1 MSNVEKLKK
10 KAAEFEQKKQ
20 FDKALEV
27 YLQIIGQTEGQD
39 DRDVTVYNRVG
50 DLYLRLNKTD
60 QAVNYYEQ
68 AVDLYTDGGYLNNAI
83 ALCNKILRHAPA
95 RHQIYYKLGKISA
108 KKGFN
113 SDAKKNFLEFADRM
127 HRAGKDT
134 EAFKALQEFA
144 DLCPGQDDIRLML
157 ADQLA
162 KAGKTA
168 EAIEQLQ
175 ILHESLD
182 SEGRTA
188 EAEATVQRIRSLDP
202 SVEPRHS
209 KTPVKRDSGGLV
221 FLDVGGSP
229 AKPRPKIEGLQKTSM
244 APEPPR
250 RPKTPPHVQPSPE
263 FEALPD
269 IEPSPEES
277 MPALEIESTS
287 LADPEAPLL
296 PDIEPAFDLSIN
308 DMDVVAPLEGLESA
322 TDQSQFAIDPQA
334 ERPAPEVSGLVS
346 AETVQS
352 PHEPGLGEPLLD
364 EDPLAGLN
372 ILEDDRFFVHEPV
385 PEDNGTGPLAGATSQ
400 LGHLESLGREDVPTI
415 ETFDLDI
422 EHPELHAH
430 EPVAHEPHGHDTPKH
445 EPHGHLTETEEPEE
459 ELRESEPVMH
469 EPEPEPEPEQIE
481 EEPEEIPEPEP
492 APAPVARTLR
502 KPTPRKAPEPV
513 VEEVE
518 EEPEEEQEEEPEEEQ
533 EQEEDEEP
541 QVDELEE
548 PEEEAPPA
556 RPSKPKVV
564 QPLRIIRPKPKKA
577 KTPVREEAPPSPQRG
592 PVNPFMRQRQKPKAP
607 SPRAGQRIATPPAE
621 IPRAATPK
629 ENAPQPA
636 TDNFVDLA
644 DWMRE
649 DRGPRSYRMVA
660 EEDRNRQAGEE
671 ADFTDMLEKFKAGV
685 AANVDDEDFDSHY
698 DLGIA
703 YKEMGLIE
711 EAIAE
716 FQKALRG
723 ATQRIRAYEA
733 LGQCFIDRNDFE
745 TAVTVLGRA
754 LREPGMED
762 EDLIGVLYLLG
773 FASEGSKKPRDAA
786 AYYQRVF
793 AIDIDFRD
801 VAKRLK
807 QMSKAATK

>member
-27 YLQIIGQTEGQD
+27 YLQIIGHAEGQPNEEK
-39 DRDVTVYNRVG
+39 DVTVYNRVG

-157 ADQLA
+157 AEQLA

-182 SEGRTA
+182 AEGRSA
-188 EAEATVQRIRSLDP
+188 EAEATVQRMKSLDP
-202 SVEPRHS
+202 QVEPRRS
-209 KTPVKRDSGGLV
+209 KTPVSRDSGGLV
-221 FLDVGGSP
+221 FLDTGGSP
-229 AKPRPKIEGLQKTSM
+229 PKPRPKVESPQRR
-244 APEPPR
+244 PEPPA
-250 RPKTPPHVQPSPE
+250 RPKTPQHVQPDPV
-263 FEALPD
+263 FEALPELEQIVPD
-269 IEPSPEES
+269 EIPH
-277 MPALEIESTS
+277 LEIQSNSIAE
-287 LADPEAPLL
+287 PEPE
-296 PDIEPAFDLSIN
+296 PEQPTIEPAFDLSVSEV
-308 DMDVVAPLEGLESA
+308 DVAPLEGLQSSA
-322 TDQSQFAIDPQA
+322 DPSQFAIDPELGGGSGVEGLISA
-334 ERPAPEVSGLVS
+334 DSGLS
-346 AETVQS
+346 LSDQNALNPT
-352 PHEPGLGEPLLD
+352 EPGLGEPLP
-364 EDPLAGLN
+364 EDPLAGLSV
-372 ILEDDRFFVHEPV
+372 LEDDRLLTHEASAELAPEPV
-385 PEDNGTGPLAGATSQ
+385 EASAP
-400 LGHLESLGREDVPTI
+400 PTAEHSAPAI
-415 ETFDLDI
+415 ETFDLDVETPGLPGENLVLDEVPQPAPPPRAPTPI
-422 EHPELHAH
+422 RPAAKPPTPLREAPRVVQHA
-430 EPVAHEPHGHDTPKH
+430 PVN
-445 EPHGHLTETEEPEE
+445 EESEE
-459 ELRESEPVMH
+459 EGGED
-469 EPEPEPEPEQIE
+469 
-481 EEPEEIPEPEP
+481 
-492 APAPVARTLR
+492 
-502 KPTPRKAPEPV
+502 
-513 VEEVE
+513 VE
-518 EEPEEEQEEEPEEEQ
+518 EERPAAKAKA
-533 EQEEDEEP
+533 
-541 QVDELEE
+541 
-548 PEEEAPPA
+548 APA
-556 RPSKPKVV
+556 AS
-564 QPLRIIRPKPKKA
+564 PLRLTRPKKKP
-577 KTPVREEAPPSPQRG
+577 KTPVREDAPPAPSSNNSQRQ
-592 PVNPFMRQRQKPKAP
+592 PLNPFMKPKGKPKAP
-607 SPRAGQRIATPPAE
+607 SPKAGQRVATPPAE
-621 IPRAATPK
+621 VPRAATPK
-629 ENAPQPA
+629 ENAPA
-636 TDNFVDLA
+636 ARNDDHYVDLG
-644 DWMRE
+644 DWLRE
-649 DRGPRSYRMVA
+649 ERGPRSYRMIA
-660 EEDRNRQAGEE
+660 EEDHNRQEGEE

-703 YKEMGLIE
+703 YKEMGLID

-723 ATQRIRAYEA
+723 ATHRIRAYEA

-745 TAVTVLGRA
+745 TAITVLGRA

-773 FASEGSKKPRDAA
+773 YASEGSKKPRDAA

-801 VAKRLK
+801 VSKRLK
-807 QMSKAATK
+807 QMTKAAAK

>member
-27 YLQIIGQTEGQD
+27 YLQIIGHAEGQANEEK
-39 DRDVTVYNRVG
+39 DVTVFNRVG

-68 AVDLYTDGGYLNNAI
+68 AVDLYTEGGYLNNAI

-134 EAFKALQEFA
+134 DAFRALQEFA

-162 KAGKTA
+162 KAGKNA

-182 SEGRTA
+182 AEGRTA
-188 EAEATVQRIRSLDP
+188 EAEATVERMRSLDP
-202 SVEPRHS
+202 QIEPRRS
-209 KTPVKRDSGGLV
+209 KTPVNRDSGGLV

-229 AKPRPKIEGLQKTSM
+229 PKPRPKVDAQR
-244 APEPPR
+244 APVRPEPPP
-250 RPKTPPHVQPSPE
+250 RPKTPQHVQPDPVFEALPE
-263 FEALPD
+263 FEASP
-269 IEPSPEES
+269 PEEI
-277 MPALEIESTS
+277 PHLEIESNS
-287 LADPEAPLL
+287 FAGAEQAAEPA
-296 PDIEPAFDLSIN
+296 IEPAFDLN
-308 DMDVVAPLEGLESA
+308 VGDVDVAPLEGLQSA
-322 TDQSQFAIDPQA
+322 ADPAQFAIDPELGGNGVEGLISA
-334 ERPAPEVSGLVS
+334 DSGLS
-346 AETVQS
+346 LSDRDPLNPT
-352 PHEPGLGEPLLD
+352 EPGLGEPLST
-364 EDPLAGLN
+364 EDPLAGLSV
-372 ILEDDRFFVHEPV
+372 LEDDRFTVHEQASAELAPEPV
-385 PEDNGTGPLAGATSQ
+385 ADPEPVIEPQPTPPTVAETHAPQDV
-400 LGHLESLGREDVPTI
+400 ES
-415 ETFDLDI
+415 FDLDI
-422 EHPELHAH
+422 ED
-430 EPVAHEPHGHDTPKH
+430 PVLPGDTVIR
-445 EPHGHLTETEEPEE
+445 ETP
-459 ELRESEPVMH
+459 S
-469 EPEPEPEPEQIE
+469 EPEPVRPPTPARPAARPAPTTPLREPPRVVQAPAPLE
-481 EEPEEIPEPEP
+481 EEPEEI
-492 APAPVARTLR
+492 
-502 KPTPRKAPEPV
+502 
-513 VEEVE
+513 E
-518 EEPEEEQEEEPEEEQ
+518 EES
-533 EQEEDEEP
+533 DEEI
-541 QVDELEE
+541 EE
-548 PEEEAPPA
+548 MRPA
-556 RPSKPKVV
+556 AKANPKVAAS
-564 QPLRIIRPKPKKA
+564 PLRITRPKKKP
-577 KTPVREEAPPSPQRG
+577 KTPVREEAPPPASSQRQ
-592 PVNPFMRQRQKPKAP
+592 PVNPFMRPKGKPKAP
-607 SPRAGQRIATPPAE
+607 SPKAGQRVSTPPAE
-621 IPRAATPK
+621 VPRAATPK
-629 ENAPQPA
+629 
-636 TDNFVDLA
+636 DNKQTPRSDDHFVDLG
-644 DWMRE
+644 DWLRE

-660 EEDRNRQAGEE
+660 QEDHNRKEGEQ

-703 YKEMGLIE
+703 YKEMGLID

-723 ATQRIRAYEA
+723 ATHRIRAYEA

-745 TAVTVLGRA
+745 TAITVLGRA

-773 FASEGSKKPRDAA
+773 YASEGSKKPRDAA

-801 VAKRLK
+801 VSKRLK
-807 QMSKAATK
+807 QMTKAAAK